1 MGNTEANNENES
13 GGGNGIGQWLNSP
26 ELQELREAWSA
37 AERQQNAEDD
47 AWWDSLTME
56 GRAQSFRQITKLIHK
71 ADVEDK
77 GSYRHAM
84 YDIFNLDYGD
94 GLSHYMML
102 HNLIY
107 QGLEVEANFCK
118 LVDKDARSDDIS
130 A

>member
-1 MGNTEANNENES
+1 MGSTEADNES
-13 GGGNGIGQWLNSP
+13 RLEPWLNSP
-26 ELQELREAWSA
+26 ELEELREAWSA
-37 AERQQNAEDD
+37 AEKQQNAEDD

-77 GSYRHAM
+77 GSYRYAM
-84 YDIFNLDYGD
+84 YDVFNLDYGD

-102 HNLIY
+102 HNLIH
-107 QGLEVEANFCK
+107 QGLEAEANSCK
-118 LVDKDARSDDIS
+118 QVDKDARNDDTC

>member
-1 MGNTEANNENES
+1 MGSTEADNES
-13 GGGNGIGQWLNSP
+13 RLEPWLNSP
-26 ELQELREAWSA
+26 ELKELREAWSA
-37 AERQQNAEDD
+37 AERQQHAEDD

-56 GRAQSFRQITKLIHK
+56 GRAQSFRQITRLIYK

-77 GSYRHAM
+77 GSYRYAM

-102 HNLIY
+102 HNLIH
-107 QGLEVEANFCK
+107 QGLEAEANSCK
-118 LVDKDARSDDIS
+118 PVDKDARNDDTC

>member
-1 MGNTEANNENES
+1 MGNTEANNESRLEP
-13 GGGNGIGQWLNSP
+13 WLNSP
-26 ELQELREAWSA
+26 ELKELRKAWSA
-37 AERQQNAEDD
+37 AERQQHAEDD

-56 GRAQSFRQITKLIHK
+56 GRAQSFRQITRLIYK

-77 GSYRHAM
+77 GSYRYAM

-102 HNLIY
+102 HNLIH
-107 QGLEVEANFCK
+107 QGLEVEAGSCK
-118 LVDKDARSDDIS
+118 QNDKDARNDDTC